1 MSSEADAKKE
11 RLGPREALELAAQV
25 SEIYAARGK
34 KVERI
39 NLAKD
44 KPGREALLKVLL
56 GPSGNL
62 RAPTARVGKKLLVG
76 FDPEMY
82 GELLS

>member
-39 NLAKD
+39 NLTKD
-44 KPGREALLKVLL
+44 RPGREALLKVLL